1 MQRIGRYDLL
11 GELGRGSMGAV
22 WKARDPQIDRIVA
35 IKIILTAN
43 LSSQELEQFK
53 QRFQREARA
62 AGRMSHPGIV
72 TVYDISEDEV
82 GQPYLVMEYV
92 EGTPLDRLM
101 NPGAERLPFKQALE
115 IGIQVARALDYAHR
129 RGVIHRDI
137 KPANILLTR
146 DSFAKIADFGI
157 AKLAGT
163 QLTQTGHLL
172 GTPAFMSP
180 EQFGGTSVDGRCD
193 IFSLGAVLY
202 WMCTGEKP
210 FAGDTLTA
218 VSFKIVYTAPI
229 PARQLNPSLPAEL
242 DTVLDRC
249 LAKNPDDR
257 YATGAAL
264 AADLEAIKTGRP
276 IAARP
281 IPAAPVGET
290 IARPGAHRIGSGTA
304 LLPKDSIA
312 REASP
317 AKTPTE
323 AAEQSHGSRARSW
336 LRRLGTLLLSVGKLR
351 RHRFAGVSAL
361 ALAVVVFGV
370 GYWFWTRE
378 EAELP
383 RAVSSVSQPKPA
395 SASRNATSG
404 RGRRSISSSPEQQT
418 RPVASSTLH
427 VVCEHNF
434 RSASL
439 EIDAD
444 GERLLQT
451 ALRGEEQKLGVIRI
465 FQGKI
470 ETSTSIGA
478 GRHILSVRVSSA
490 SEGYED
496 EAEISGTFSE
506 GGSRTLLIEFGKG
519 SALGVVNRRL
529 TVSWR

>member
-11 GELGRGSMGAV
+11 EELGRGSMGAV

-35 IKIILTAN
+35 IKLILTAN
-43 LSSQELEQFK
+43 LSPQELEQFK
-53 QRFQREARA
+53 RRFQREAQA

-72 TVYDISEDEV
+72 TVYDISEDAV

-92 EGTPLDRLM
+92 EGTPLDQLM
-101 NPGAERLPFKQALE
+101 APGAERLPFKQALE
-115 IGIQVARALDYAHR
+115 IGIQVAHAVDYAHH
-129 RGVIHRDI
+129 RGVTHRDI
-137 KPANILLTR
+137 KPANILVTSDGR
-146 DSFAKIADFGI
+146 AKITDFGI

-180 EQFGGTSVDGRCD
+180 EQFSGASVDGRCD

-210 FAGDTLTA
+210 FAGDTFTA
-218 VSFKIVYTAPI
+218 VSFKIVYTTPI

-242 DTVLDRC
+242 DTILDRC
-249 LAKNPDDR
+249 LGKNPDDR
-257 YATGAAL
+257 YPTGAAL
-264 AADLEAIKTGRP
+264 AADLEAIQADQP

-281 IPAAPVGET
+281 MPSPPVGET
-290 IARPGAHRIGSGTA
+290 MAMPGARRIGTGTA
-304 LLPKDSIA
+304 LLPKDPAA
-312 REASP
+312 RESP
-317 AKTPTE
+317 YAKTPME
-323 AAEQSHGSRARSW
+323 AAGQSRPGVRKW
-336 LRRLGTLLLSVGKLR
+336 LQRFGALLLSVGNLR
-351 RHRFAGVSAL
+351 RHKFAGVVTL
-361 ALAVVVFGV
+361 ALVVVAFGV
-370 GYWFWTRE
+370 GYWFWTHE
-378 EAELP
+378 EADSP
-383 RAVSSVSQPKPA
+383 AAASSLSQPKPA
-395 SASRNATSG
+395 SASRSATSG
-404 RGRRSISSSPEQQT
+404 RVRRSVSSDPEQQT
-418 RPVASSTLH
+418 TPVASSRLH

-444 GERLLQT
+444 GEHLLQT

-465 FQGKI
+465 FQGRM
-470 ETSTSIGA
+470 ETSAPIGA
-478 GRHILSVRVSSA
+478 GRHILRVRVSSP

-529 TVSWR
+529 TLSWR